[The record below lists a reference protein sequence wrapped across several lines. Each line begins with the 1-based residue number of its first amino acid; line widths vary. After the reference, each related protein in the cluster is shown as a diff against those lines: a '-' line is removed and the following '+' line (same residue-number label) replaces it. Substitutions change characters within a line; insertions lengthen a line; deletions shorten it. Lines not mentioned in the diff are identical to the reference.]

1 MGVSRDFSLKQYV
14 SSYLG
19 VLSFVQLLLAI
30 KLSKIFLFGLDAND
44 RTCWLLGSEDI
55 LYFFKKSNVFEMCEF

>member
-1 MGVSRDFSLKQYV
+1 MAVSRDSSLKQDV
-14 SSYLG
+14 SFYLG

-30 KLSKIFLFGLDAND
+30 KLSKIFLFKLDAND

-55 LYFFKKSNVFEMCEF
+55 LYSLKN